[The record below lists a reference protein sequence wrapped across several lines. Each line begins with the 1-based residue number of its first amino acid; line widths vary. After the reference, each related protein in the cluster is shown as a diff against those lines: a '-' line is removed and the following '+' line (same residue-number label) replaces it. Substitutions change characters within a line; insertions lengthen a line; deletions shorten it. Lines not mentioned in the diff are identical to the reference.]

1 MFKFLKEKIGGWIK
15 SFKGGKKPVKKEK
28 IVKKQSDDWGD
39 ISDEERQRREKN
51 RALKALGPK
60 N

>member
-1 MFKFLKEKIGGWIK
+1 MKEKII
-15 SFKGGKKPVKKEK
+15 
-28 IVKKQSDDWGD
+28 KKQGDDWGD